1 MDEKQ
6 IGLHIKKLRIQQK
19 ITQQE
24 IADYCG
30 FSKSL
35 LSKIEHGATVPPLGT
50 LIKIATS
57 LHTTL
62 STLVGEDMNSDTA
75 YDSSS
80 KAESQLFKTSKGYT
94 MFPFASENVSKKMQ
108 PILYVVKKDKLK
120 SHFSA
125 HAGEEFYYI
134 LSGEMKL
141 RIGNTIHHLR
151 PGDGIYFN
159 SSNEHETI
167 PITDEVRLLNIV
179 TE

>member
-6 IGLHIKKLRIQQK
+6 IGLHIKKLRLQQK

-24 IADYCG
+24 VADFCG

-35 LSKIEHGATVPPLGT
+35 LSKIEHGTTVPPLGT
-50 LIKIATS
+50 LIKIATA

-62 STLVGEDMNSDTA
+62 STLVGEDMNSDTIF
-75 YDSSS
+75 DSSE
-80 KAESQLFKTSKGYT
+80 KTKTQLFKTSKGYK

-108 PILYVVKKDKLK
+108 PILYVVKKNELK
-120 SHFSA
+120 AHFAA

-134 LSGEMKL
+134 LEGEMKL
-141 RIGNTIHHLR
+141 RIANTLYHLK

-167 PITDEVRLLNIV
+167 PITDEVKLLNII